1 LSFKLFRRKHTPA
14 KPNDPSQQ
22 MQNMGIRDILA
33 FIIATYQLF
42 VPLVIALVIAIA
54 IAAVIFVFL
63 F

>member
-1 LSFKLFRRKHTPA
+1 LRFKLFRRKHTPA
-14 KPNDPSQQ
+14 KPNEPSHQ

-42 VPLVIALVIAIA
+42 VPLVVALVIAMA